1 MVSEFIPANILSF
14 DLQLEKILDFVS
26 KHHHILVS
34 NELLSLNRSV
44 SYVTFSNK
52 EIFEY
57 LSAKLSDG
65 NYAYYNRRANGLI
78 KKYNE
83 VLIKLGQ

>member
-1 MVSEFIPANILSF
+1 MNF
-14 DLQLEKILDFVS
+14 DLNLEKLLDFVN

-44 SYVTFSNK
+44 SYITFSNK

-57 LSAKLSDG
+57 LSAKFNDG

-83 VLIKLGQ
+83 ILTKLGQ